1 MQSYELFMNYEV
13 KSLFFVTFAPHFE
26 KKIVKHFHFIIIRV
40 YALLSMLA
48 LSLTTYA
55 QYDEDNYTTK
65 AKQDDS
71 LEMDDMMEI
80 ENMPIH
86 IDFSDVLILVGIV
99 LACYV
104 FGKIW
109 KGCTYLL
116 IIVAAVLYYLTR
128 C

>member
-1 MQSYELFMNYEV
+1 
-13 KSLFFVTFAPHFE
+13 
-26 KKIVKHFHFIIIRV
+26 
-40 YALLSMLA
+40 LLSMLV

-65 AKQDDS
+65 AKRDDS

-99 LACYV
+99 VACYV